1 MRLTMQSRLIIRS
14 DSSALA
20 EVDGFVATFVKEHA
34 IAADEASRIFIL
46 LEELITNLMK
56 YGYPDRPECGRAEIV
71 LALNDGRLEIEF
83 VDDGCAFDPLKA
95 PPPNLEGPLETRT
108 PGGLGL
114 HILRS
119 LTDEARYERRNDNN
133 VIYLSRVV
141 AQPKRP

>member
-1 MRLTMQSRLIIRS
+1 MQSRLIIRS

-20 EVDGFVATFVKEHA
+20 EVDGFVATFVKEHG
-34 IAADEASRIFIL
+34 IAADEASRILIL
-46 LEELITNLMK
+46 LEELLTNLMK

-83 VDDGCAFDPLKA
+83 IDDGCAFDPLKA
-95 PPPNLEGPLETRT
+95 APPNLEMPLETRT

-119 LTDEARYERRNDNN
+119 LTDEARYERRNGNN
-133 VIYLSRVV
+133 VIRLSRLV
-141 AQPKRP
+141 ALAKRP